1 MHDAPLPGSF
11 WKELGRALDAR
22 VEIIGINNRDL
33 QTFKV
38 NLDTAYRLAQLLPP
52 GVVTVAESGI
62 ETGADIS
69 QLRAAGYNG
78 FLIGETL
85 MRAPRPGDALRS
97 LLDDA
102 VSTAASG
109 A

>member
-1 MHDAPLPGSF
+1 
-11 WKELGRALDAR
+11 
-22 VEIIGINNRDL
+22 
-33 QTFKV
+33 
-38 NLDTAYRLAQLLPP
+38 
-52 GVVTVAESGI
+52 
-62 ETGADIS
+62 
-69 QLRAAGYNG
+69 
-78 FLIGETL
+78 LIGETL